1 MAKNDPQSTF
11 IKGSLLIVAA
21 AAAFWWGMPKVEDP
35 PPEKPDMPIPEG
47 GTALSVMGQAPDWS
61 ELDAFQKSI
70 TRSDFEHLL
79 STIYTARDGWK
90 EWIAIDDEKATIIT
104 HEATYELKFAKVN
117 RDLPKARYW
126 KYAHEFGPSPV
137 ARPLQGVHVAIDPG
151 HLGGEWAQ
159 MEARWL
165 VVDGNPPI
173 CEGDMTLQVAFLMV
187 DRLESL
193 GAKVS
198 LVRDNAMPLTK
209 LLPNDLMEQAL
220 EVHPENE
227 ARAKRLAERWFYRTA
242 EIRARA
248 EKVNEEIKPD
258 IVLALHFNAEAWGD
272 PQNPRLIEHSHVHM
286 LAHGGY
292 GDDEVALEDHR
303 HSMLLKLLSRTHAEE
318 ASIGKTLMEAFR
330 EVTPHP
336 AFNYS
341 AENKYVCKVPDS
353 DGVWARNLLAN
364 RLYDCP
370 VVYLEPYLM
379 NSKLDYPRMLAGE
392 YVGLREVNGKLQP
405 SIFHEYAEAAVA
417 GLVRH
422 YVAERD

>member
-1 MAKNDPQSTF
+1 MAKDPKNTTVKL
-11 IKGSLLIVAA
+11 ILLCIVAVV
-21 AAAFWWGMPKVEDP
+21 AFWWGMPRVEP
-35 PPEKPDMPIPEG
+35 PKPDVPDIPVPEG
-47 GTALSVMGQAPDWS
+47 GTDLSVMGKAPDWN
-61 ELDAFQKSI
+61 ELDAYQGSI
-70 TRSDFEHLL
+70 TRSDFEYLL

-90 EWIAIDDEKATIIT
+90 EWIAIRDEKAQIVT
-104 HEATYELKFAKVN
+104 HEATYDLVFAETN
-117 RDLPKARYW
+117 RNRPKARYW
-126 KYAHEFGPSPV
+126 KYAHEFGPAPT
-137 ARPLQGVHVAIDPG
+137 ARPLHGVHVAIDPG
-151 HLGGEWAQ
+151 HLGGEWAR

-165 VVDGNPPI
+165 VVNGNPPV
-173 CEGDMTLQVAFLMV
+173 CEGDMTLQVAFLMK
-187 DRLESL
+187 DRLETL

-198 LVRDNAMPLTK
+198 LVRDDAMPLTK
-209 LLPNDLMEQAL
+209 LLPKDLMKQAT
-220 EVHPENE
+220 EVYPDDE
-227 ARAKRLAERWFYRTA
+227 AKAKRLAERWFYRTA

-248 EKVNEEIKPD
+248 VKVNDEIKPD

-272 PQNPRLIEHSHVHM
+272 PQNPRLIGHSHVHM
-286 LAHGGY
+286 LVHGGY

-318 ASIGKTLMEAFR
+318 AAIGKTLMEAFS

-336 AFNYS
+336 AFSYS
-341 AENKYVCKVPDS
+341 KQNKYVCKVPDTE
-353 DGVWARNLLAN
+353 GVWARNLLAN

-392 YVGLREVNGKLQP
+392 YVGLREVEGKLQP

-422 YVAERD
+422 YGSQR

>member
-1 MAKNDPQSTF
+1 MSESRRSPATTL
-11 IKGSLLIVAA
+11 LLIMLVAVSVL
-21 AAAFWWGMPKVEDP
+21 WWRPWETSVSDPK
-35 PPEKPDMPIPEG
+35 PPEISIPEG
-47 GTALSVMGQAPDWS
+47 GTALSIMGEAPDWT
-61 ELDAFQKSI
+61 ELDAFQNSI

-90 EWIAIDDEKATIIT
+90 EWIAIRDDMAQIVT
-104 HEATYELKFAKVN
+104 HEATYELKFAPTN
-117 RDLPKARYW
+117 RELPEARYW
-126 KYAHEFGPSPV
+126 KYAHEFGPAPT
-137 ARPLQGVHVAIDPG
+137 ARPLHGVHVAIDPG
-151 HLGGEWAQ
+151 HLGGEWAR

-209 LLPNDLMEQAL
+209 LLPDDLMEQAT
-220 EVHPENE
+220 EKHPENS
-227 ARAKRLAERWFYRTA
+227 AAAKRLAERWFYRTA

-248 EKVNEEIKPD
+248 VKVNEEIKPD
-258 IVLALHFNAEAWGD
+258 VVLALHFNAEAWGD
-272 PQNPRLIEHSHVHM
+272 PKNPRLIDQSHVHM
-286 LAHGGY
+286 LVHGGY

-303 HSMLLKLLSRTHAEE
+303 HSMLLKLLSRGHAEE
-318 ASIGKTLMEAFR
+318 ASIGKAMMETFR

-336 AFNYS
+336 AFSYS
-341 AENKYVCKVPDS
+341 KENKYVCKVPGTE
-353 DGVWARNLLAN
+353 GVWARNLLAN

-392 YVGLREVNGKLQP
+392 YVGLREVEGKLQP

-422 YVAERD
+422 YVADR